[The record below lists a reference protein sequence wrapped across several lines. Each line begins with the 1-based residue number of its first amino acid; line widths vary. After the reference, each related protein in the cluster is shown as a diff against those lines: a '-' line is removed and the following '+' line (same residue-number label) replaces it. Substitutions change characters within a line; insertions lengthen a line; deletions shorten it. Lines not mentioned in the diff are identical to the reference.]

1 MPLSQSPTSSKEDF
15 YVYSADALENHDTV
29 QLTKGGVILIALL
42 SGGDYHDGMSG
53 CGLAVAHALACC
65 GFGDRLLNAFNSMA
79 RDIFFG
85 YFYHAWVD
93 ELCTELRMNSQGFLH
108 TRKPQLAIQLPAFL
122 STLDRED
129 VEKYISP
136 LTSWSGLGMVD
147 TSRWVWHPPDVTI
160 IAEFCF
166 SHLGW
171 TDITD
176 LIRMLRNN
184 LWGGVIHRV
193 LFSVSYPTFFVH
205 WHDKT

>member
-1 MPLSQSPTSSKEDF
+1 M
-15 YVYSADALENHDTV
+15 
-29 QLTKGGVILIALL
+29 ILIVLL
-42 SGGDYHDGMSG
+42 SGGDYHDGMPG
-53 CGLAVAHALACC
+53 CGLAVAHALARC
-65 GFGDRLLNAFNSMA
+65 GFGDRLLNAFNNMA

-85 YFYHAWVD
+85 YFHHAWVD

-108 TRKPQLAIQLPAFL
+108 ARKPQLATQLPAFL

-136 LTSWSGLGMVD
+136 LTCWSGLGMVD
-147 TSRWVWHPPDVTI
+147 TSGWVWHPPDVTI

-166 SHLGW
+166 AHLGW

-176 LIRMLRNN
+176 LICMLRNN
-184 LWGGVIHRV
+184 LWGGVIHCV

-205 WHDKT
+205 WHDNLKTVTNSN